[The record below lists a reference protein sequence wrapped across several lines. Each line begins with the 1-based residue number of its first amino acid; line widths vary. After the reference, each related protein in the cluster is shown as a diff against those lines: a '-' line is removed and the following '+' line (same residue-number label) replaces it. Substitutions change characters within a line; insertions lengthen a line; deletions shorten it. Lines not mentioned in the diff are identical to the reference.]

1 MIRSLE
7 VMRPQRAAE
16 ALDTRKREIQPF
28 GPGRRHDVTRVAG
41 KEQLAPPQRF
51 GNEGPERGHRFL
63 DRRSGLDPRCH
74 LCWEPAQ

>member
-1 MIRSLE
+1 
-7 VMRPQRAAE
+7 
-16 ALDTRKREIQPF
+16 
-28 GPGRRHDVTRVAG
+28 VTRVAG